1 MKTVTGRTHQI
12 RVHCAHIGHALVGDE
27 MYGAK
32 VTENMK
38 RAALH
43 CYEVKIVHPITNEG
57 KTFVA
62 ELPEDL
68 KKEIG
73 RKV

>member
-1 MKTVTGRTHQI
+1 
-12 RVHCAHIGHALVGDE
+12 

-32 VTENMK
+32 VTDNIK

-43 CYEVKIVHPITNEG
+43 CYEVKITHPIKNEE

-62 ELPEDL
+62 ELPEDM
-68 KKEIG
+68 KKELGKRGFSID
-73 RKV
+73 KEEVFC